1 MKCQYC
7 EAAEFLIE
15 CITCGKHFCNSHS
28 ASSIS
33 HIVFHLVKAR
43 HKSIRIGGD
52 IKCRKCGEDNL
63 FKLLDSNGKIFCNAC
78 GSGRTLVEERCLT
91 IIKSPE
97 VQGRR
102 LTKQQMAE
110 MEEKNVPSLPQ
121 VKPRFEAGE
130 YVEVF
135 SSLIEAECRKEREIK
150 ESMRQENVFVRWE
163 KMKYCYFYFQ
173 NGDNELKINIG
184 DEIRL
189 THKSGFVLN
198 GFVSGET
205 FSEELKVEVEIPGDY
220 PRSGYTVEYLWRGV
234 CYERMEWALRKLYNT
249 YKKEIGKNKKNKSN
263 NDEKGLHEEEI
274 DANRSL
280 GKRKPL
286 DCIEGRNGPDGR
298 KATKAKKNLNEGPS
312 IFEYILKGYKEGISN
327 IDHIFSPPNLP
338 KLNTSQ
344 ETAVRAALGRKV
356 TLIQGPPGTGK
367 TLVSSSI
374 VYNFV
379 KHYGGKVLVV
389 APSNTAVDQLTLKI
403 HKTGLKVLRVMS
415 RRRECGQSDV
425 SFLSLHENLRE
436 LQEGR
441 KKKDEGCR
449 DNGRYNSIYNDEVS
463 ESLKKQLLNQ
473 AEVITCTCVTSGQ
486 KMFNKFR
493 FHYVLIDEAVQ
504 STEPLS
510 LIPLVYGCKKLV
522 LVGDHKQLGPTIL
535 CKKVAQAGF
544 KQSLFERLISIG
556 VVPYVL
562 SIQYRMD
569 TDLCEWP
576 SEMFY
581 NGELLTGGKRF
592 CRFDLGIPTN
602 FFYVCYGREEV
613 SASGTS
619 FINQAEALYCESI
632 IRHLFKCGVTEN
644 QIGVITPYEGQRSY
658 ILNRIFGAEPGNL
671 EISNVDGF
679 QGREKDFIIVSLVRS
694 NLYQGIGFVG
704 DKRRMN
710 VTLTRAKHGLV
721 IIGNPTTL
729 MKHDMWSNLLSFY
742 DKKGLVMEGPLH
754 NLRRV
759 IIKPPKLFDF
769 KEMSRTL
776 MSQI

>member
-7 EAAEFLIE
+7 EVEELLIE
-15 CITCGKHFCNSHS
+15 CVGCGKHFCNSRS

-33 HIVFHLVKAR
+33 HIVFHLVKAK

-63 FKLLDSNGKIFCNAC
+63 FKLLENNGKIFCNGC
-78 GSGRTLVEERCLT
+78 SSGRMVVEERCLT

-97 VQGRR
+97 VQGKR

-110 MEEKNVPSLPQ
+110 MEEKSMASLPY
-121 VKPRFEAGE
+121 VKSRFEAKE

-135 SSLIEAECRKEREIK
+135 SSLIEAECKKEREIK

-163 KMKYCYFYFQ
+163 KLKYCYFYFQ
-173 NGDNELKINIG
+173 NGDSELKINIG

-189 THKSGFVLN
+189 THKSGFVLH

-205 FSEELKVEVEIPGDY
+205 FSEELKVEIETPGDY
-220 PRSGYTVEYLWRGV
+220 PRSGYTVEYLWRGI

-249 YKKEIGKNKKNKSN
+249 YKKETDKIKRNKNK
-263 NDEKGLHEEEI
+263 NDE
-274 DANRSL
+274 
-280 GKRKPL
+280 RKPCDKGIDVCRDL
-286 DCIEGRNGPDGR
+286 SVQRPTNRGDIGAMGDEGKMQKGR
-298 KATKAKKNLNEGPS
+298 KSLNEGPS
-312 IFEYILKGYKEGISN
+312 IFEYILKGYKEGIGNSG
-327 IDHIFSPPNLP
+327 HIFPVPDLP
-338 KLNTSQ
+338 RLNASQ
-344 ETAVRAALGRKV
+344 EIAVRAALGRKV

-367 TLVSSSI
+367 TLVSSAI
-374 VYNFV
+374 VYNLV

-403 HKTGLKVLRVMS
+403 HKTGLRVLRVMS

-425 SFLSLHENLRE
+425 NFLSLHENLKE

-441 KKKDEGCR
+441 KKKDECYG
-449 DNGRYNSIYNDEVS
+449 DHNRYNSIYNDETN
-463 ESLKKQLLNQ
+463 ESLKKHLLNQ

-562 SIQYRMD
+562 SVQYRMD
-569 TDLCEWP
+569 ADLCEWP

-581 NGELLTGGKRF
+581 NGELLTGGKNF

-613 SASGTS
+613 SPSGTS
-619 FINQAEALYCESI
+619 FVNQAEALHCESI

-710 VTLTRAKHGLV
+710 VMLTRAKHGLV
-721 IIGNPTTL
+721 IIGNPMTL
-729 MKHDMWSNLLSFY
+729 MRHDMWSNLLSFY
-742 DKKGLVMEGPLH
+742 DRKGLVMEGPLH

-759 IIKPPKLFDF
+759 VIKPPKLFDF
-769 KEMSRTL
+769 REISRSL
-776 MSQI
+776 MNQI

>member
-7 EAAEFLIE
+7 EAAELLIE
-15 CITCGKHFCNSHS
+15 CITCGKCFCNSRS

-33 HIVFHLVKAR
+33 HIVFHLVKAK
-43 HKSIRIGGD
+43 HKSIRINGD

-63 FKLLDSNGKIFCNAC
+63 FKLLENGGKIFCNGC
-78 GSGRTLVEERCLT
+78 SSGKMLVEERCLT
-91 IIKSPE
+91 IVKSPE

-110 MEEKNVPSLPQ
+110 MEERNVSPLPH
-121 VKPRFEAGE
+121 VKPRFEAKE

-173 NGDNELKINIG
+173 NGDSELKINVG

-189 THKSGFVLN
+189 THKSGLVLH

-205 FSEELKVEVEIPGDY
+205 FSEELKVEIETPGDY

-234 CYERMEWALRKLYNT
+234 CYERMVWALKKLYST
-249 YKKEIGKNKKNKSN
+249 YKREVDRNKRNRNKDDGKKLEDKGIDEGKDPDKKKSMYGVEG
-263 NDEKGLHEEEI
+263 DVGVDRRKGV
-274 DANRSL
+274 R
-280 GKRKPL
+280 
-286 DCIEGRNGPDGR
+286 
-298 KATKAKKNLNEGPS
+298 AKKSLDEGPS
-312 IFEYILKGYKEGISN
+312 IFEYILKGHKEGIGN
-327 IDHIFSPPNLP
+327 FDHIFSSPNLP
-338 KLNTSQ
+338 KLNASQ
-344 ETAVRAALGRKV
+344 EVAVRAALGRKV

-367 TLVSSSI
+367 TLVSSAI
-374 VYNFV
+374 VYNLV
-379 KHYGGKVLVV
+379 RHYGGKVLVV

-403 HKTGLKVLRVMS
+403 HKTGLRVLRVMS
-415 RRRECGQSDV
+415 RRREYGQSDV

-441 KKKDEGCR
+441 KRKDE
-449 DNGRYNSIYNDEVS
+449 DHSRYDSIYNDEVN

-486 KMFNKFR
+486 KMFNRFKF
-493 FHYVLIDEAVQ
+493 HCVLIDEAVQ

-556 VVPYVL
+556 VVPYML
-562 SIQYRMD
+562 SVQYRMD
-569 TDLCEWP
+569 ADLCEWP

-581 NGELLTGGKRF
+581 NGELLTGGKNF
-592 CRFDLGIPTN
+592 CRFDLGIPVN

-619 FINQAEALYCESI
+619 FVNQAEALYCESI
-632 IRHLFKCGVTEN
+632 IRHLFKCGVTES

-721 IIGNPTTL
+721 IIGNPMTL
-729 MKHDMWSNLLSFY
+729 MKHDMWGNLLSFY
-742 DKKGLVMEGPLH
+742 DRKGLVMEGPLH
-754 NLRRV
+754 NLKRV

-769 KEMSRTL
+769 KEISKSL
-776 MSQI
+776 MNQI

>member
-1 MKCQYC
+1 MKCEYC
-7 EAAEFLIE
+7 ESAELLVE
-15 CITCGKHFCNSHS
+15 CVACGKHFCNSRS
-28 ASSIS
+28 ASSVS
-33 HIVFHLVKAR
+33 HVVFHLVKAK
-43 HKSIRIGGD
+43 HKAIRIDGD

-63 FKLLDSNGKIFCNAC
+63 FKLLEDGSRIFCNVC
-78 GSGRTLVEERCLT
+78 SSEGTMVVEERCLT

-97 VQGRR
+97 AQGKR

-110 MEEKNVPSLPQ
+110 MEEKSMCVLPR
-121 VKPRFEAGE
+121 VKPRFEARE

-135 SSLIEAECRKEREIK
+135 SSLIDAECRKEKEIK
-150 ESMRQENVFVRWE
+150 ESMRQENVVVRWE
-163 KMKYCYFYFQ
+163 RMKYCYFYFQ
-173 NGDNELKINIG
+173 SGDSELKINAG
-184 DEIRL
+184 DEVKLI
-189 THKSGFVLN
+189 HKSGLVLH
-198 GFVSGET
+198 GFVSGEA
-205 FSEELKVEVEIPGDY
+205 FSEELRVEVEVPGDY

-234 CYERMEWALRKLYNT
+234 CYERMIWALRKLYSMHRKEAD
-249 YKKEIGKNKKNKSN
+249 KKRRGKGRC
-263 NDEKGLHEEEI
+263 DEKRARGEEPGHAEPRDERALMDVGGQGLKKGSR
-274 DANRSL
+274 A
-280 GKRKPL
+280 RKGG
-286 DCIEGRNGPDGR
+286 DER
-298 KATKAKKNLNEGPS
+298 PS
-312 IFEYILKGYKEGISN
+312 VFEYILKGYKEGGGRV
-327 IDHIFSPPNLP
+327 DHIFTPPSLP
-338 KLNTSQ
+338 RLNASQ
-344 ETAVRAALGRKV
+344 EAAVRAALGRAV

-367 TLVSSSI
+367 TLVSSAI
-374 VYNFV
+374 VYNLV
-379 KHYGGKVLVV
+379 RHYGGKILVV

-403 HKTGLKVLRVMS
+403 HKTGLRVLRVMS

-425 SFLSLHENLRE
+425 GFLSLHENLRE
-436 LQEGR
+436 LQEGMRR
-441 KKKDEGCR
+441 KEEGE
-449 DNGRYNSIYNDEVS
+449 DGGRYNSIYNDEVN

-473 AEVITCTCVTSGQ
+473 AEVITCTCVTAGQ

-510 LIPLVYGCKKLV
+510 LIPLVYGCRKLV

-535 CKKVAQAGF
+535 SKKVAQAGF

-562 SIQYRMD
+562 SVQYRMD
-569 TDLCEWP
+569 SDLCEWP

-581 NGELLTGGKRF
+581 NGELLTGGRGLR
-592 CRFDLGIPTN
+592 RFDLGIPTN
-602 FFYVCYGREEV
+602 FFYACYGREEV

-619 FINQAEALYCESI
+619 FVNQTEAMYCESI
-632 IRHLFKCGVTEN
+632 IRHLFKCGVIES

-721 IIGNPTTL
+721 IIGNPVTL
-729 MKHDMWSNLLSFY
+729 MRHEMWSNLLSFY
-742 DKKGLVMEGPLH
+742 DRKGLVMEGPLH
-754 NLRRV
+754 NLRRAAL
-759 IIKPPKLFDF
+759 KPRKVFDL
-769 KEMSRTL
+769 KEITKSL
-776 MSQI
+776 AGHV